1 MDELNDSL
9 EDYEVNEGIFIVISR
24 NIIGMEDYN
33 SGNEQFGNFVS
44 LMQIGL
50 FMVNEVVLNIRG
62 EFDFIQIGIG
72 EIQVRSSLGY
82 RRFGLEG
89 SFVFN
94 ISSGFLFQKIVDEEF
109 VIFRFVGQLDFLV
122 LDDIE
127 RNEDISRDRFVFI
140 FQKNRFQVLYM
151 VVEREEVY
159 GF

>member
-1 MDELNDSL
+1 
-9 EDYEVNEGIFIVISR
+9 
-24 NIIGMEDYN
+24 
-33 SGNEQFGNFVS
+33 
-44 LMQIGL
+44 
-50 FMVNEVVLNIRG
+50 MVNEVVLNIRG

-140 FQKNRFQVLYM
+140 FQKN
-151 VVEREEVY
+151 
-159 GF
+159 

>member
-33 SGNEQFGNFVS
+33 SGNEQSGNSVR

-50 FMVNEVVLNIRG
+50 FMVNEVVLNIRR

-109 VIFRFVGQLDFLV
+109 VIFRFVG
-122 LDDIE
+122 
-127 RNEDISRDRFVFI
+127 
-140 FQKNRFQVLYM
+140 
-151 VVEREEVY
+151 
-159 GF
+159 